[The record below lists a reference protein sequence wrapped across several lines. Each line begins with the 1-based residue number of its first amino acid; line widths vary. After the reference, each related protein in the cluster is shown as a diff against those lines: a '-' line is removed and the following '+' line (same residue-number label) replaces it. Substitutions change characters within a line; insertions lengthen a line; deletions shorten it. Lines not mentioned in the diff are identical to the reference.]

1 MAKQVI
7 LAVAGSGKTY
17 HICHSINLQEKN
29 LILAYTHEN
38 LRNIRKE
45 LIDANDGH
53 FPELTNVMTFDSFIY
68 SYIVQPYEPTILS
81 HFGYGGYY
89 SNGITLKN
97 PPSMRVKTKNGWRA
111 NPRYHAKDS
120 IDHYV
125 TPGGYYYCATLAE
138 LIMEVKQG
146 KVSLIKRV
154 AEKMKNF
161 YDKILVDEFQD
172 FREYD
177 FDLICGLAKY
187 ADNVVLVGDF
197 YQHSV
202 SASNNKGRPFQNRK
216 EDVSYQDFIS
226 NLRRVGFSVDENL
239 LLKSRRCSKAVCE
252 FISLKLGINIESQE
266 INAGSVKWID
276 ESQLVDILQN
286 NGIVKLV
293 YSKASDYTFKA
304 VNWSYS
310 KGDTLDEVCVILTQD
325 FEKLDCANF
334 SVANI
339 SQSTINKLYVALSR
353 TKGNLNLVK
362 KSIFDKVK
370 TNYEKTSS
378 LNRIRLI

>member
-45 LIDANDGH
+45 LVEANGGH
-53 FPELTNVMTFDSFIY
+53 FPELTNVMTFDSFLY
-68 SYIVQPYEPTILS
+68 GYIVQPYEPTILS
-81 HFGYGGYY
+81 HFGYGGCC
-89 SNGITLKN
+89 SNGITLKD
-97 PPSMRVKTKNGWRA
+97 PPSKQIMTKSGWRA
-111 NPRYHAKDS
+111 NPGYHAKDS
-120 IDHYV
+120 IEHYV
-125 TPGGYYYCATLAE
+125 SPGGYYYCATLAE
-138 LIMEVKQG
+138 LIMEIKQG
-146 KVSLIKRV
+146 KNSLIKRV
-154 AEKMKNF
+154 AEKMKMF
-161 YDKILVDEFQD
+161 YDKIFVDEFQD

-187 ADNVVLVGDF
+187 ADNVTLVGDF

-202 SASNNKGRPFQNRK
+202 SANNNKGRPFQNRK

-226 NLRRVGFSVDENL
+226 NLRNMDFSVDENL
-239 LLKSRRCSKAVCE
+239 LLKSRRCSQDVCE
-252 FISLKLGINIESQE
+252 FISLKLGINIESQG
-266 INAGSVKWID
+266 INTGSVKWID
-276 ESQLVDILQN
+276 ELQLEDILQN

-293 YSKASDYTFKA
+293 YSKASDYTLKS

-310 KGDTLDEVCVILTQD
+310 KGDTMDEVCVILTQD
-325 FEKLDCANF
+325 FEKLDQDDFNIAK
-334 SVANI
+334 I

-362 KSIFDKVK
+362 KSVFDKFK
-370 TNYEKTSS
+370 NNYEK
-378 LNRIRLI
+378 R